1 MKNPNTSKWIIVGL
15 VLANLL
21 LLFVIM
27 KDTFIHPKPDF
38 KKFIIHELQ
47 FDQQQIAAFEKEIKI
62 HRAGMDAIEQKI
74 ISGKQQLYAL
84 NGLPHNDSSE
94 QAYLHTLGALQEQVE
109 ANFMAHFKA
118 IRNLCD
124 TNQTKT
130 FDALTKDFPKF
141 FSKPKRPRK

>member
-1 MKNPNTSKWIIVGL
+1 MKNQNTLKWIIVGL

-21 LLFVIM
+21 LLFVIL
-27 KDTFIHPKPDF
+27 KDTFIYPKPDF

-47 FDQQQIAAFEKEIKI
+47 FNQQQIAAFEKEIKI
-62 HRAGMDAIEQKI
+62 HRAGMDTIEQKI
-74 ISGKQQLYAL
+74 INAKQQLYAL
-84 NGLPHNDSSE
+84 NGLTHTYSKE
-94 QAYLHTLGALQEQVE
+94 QVSLLVLGALQIQVE
-109 ANFMAHFKA
+109 ANYMAHFKA